1 LSLSDEEV
9 KSQSTNLSK
18 ADPPKQSFQAPP
30 IASSQEIFTL
40 DLVRRGLAMLSAEQR
55 KALKGADERRLKDS
69 FKGLAVSGHIAEV
82 RYPDG
87 SIYLGQVK
95 PATQIRHGTGV
106 LIIVKQLIV
115 DGITWPPIICE
126 AEFEEDKPNG

>member
-1 LSLSDEEV
+1 
-9 KSQSTNLSK
+9 
-18 ADPPKQSFQAPP
+18 
-30 IASSQEIFTL
+30 
-40 DLVRRGLAMLSAEQR
+40 MLSAEQR

-106 LIIVKQLIV
+106 LILVKRIIV
-115 DGITWPPIICE
+115 DGVGWLPEIIE
-126 AEFEEDKPNG
+126 AEFEEDKLNG